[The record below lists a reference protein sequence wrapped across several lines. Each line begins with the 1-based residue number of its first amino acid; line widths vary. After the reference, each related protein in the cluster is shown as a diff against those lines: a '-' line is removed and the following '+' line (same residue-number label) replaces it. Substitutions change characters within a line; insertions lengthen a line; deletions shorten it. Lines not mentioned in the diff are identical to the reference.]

1 MLRRLLPLLLVLT
14 FALASAQDPTV
25 APQLSPSLETRITLL
40 EARLA
45 RLEADVSRLS
55 GVPTQ
60 LARIESQ
67 LTALA
72 ERSDGLSGTVNNF
85 AQGALLVVVSVIIGA
100 VINNNRKPPNG
111 K

>member
-1 MLRRLLPLLLVLT
+1 MRRCTIVLITLLLT
-14 FALASAQDPTV
+14 FAAAQDPT
-25 APQLSPSLETRITLL
+25 ATPAISPSIETRITLL

-72 ERSDGLSGTVNNF
+72 ERSDGLSGSITNF

-100 VINNNRKPPNG
+100 VINSNRRHPNG